1 MESIA
6 TLNEN
11 ILKKRK
17 TKKARIILFFSAVE
31 LLLSVWIASILHQIL
46 LHLFHNSIREMEL
59 NLNYVYALRLIW
71 NNPRVGGLW
80 GLLQVFWLIAL
91 IYLTLSQSAKI
102 GRVDTRMITPDIE
115 KPVPAGNGQYGSE
128 RFLTEEE
135 KENLFGIFVF
145 SGEETLT
152 HKGGLV
158 VQMTKKKGKEIILYV
173 KDDLHSLIIGA
184 SGSGKTR
191 RILLTTIWLQL
202 LSGLSVVVSDVK
214 AEIYYFTNLFA
225 KSLGYF
231 RIVFDLRN
239 PKKSMHYNFL
249 QPILKAVGQKD
260 MAKAVDYTWDLVS
273 VLVGE
278 QKGEPIWYNGECAS
292 IAAAILIVALDA
304 PEGCKNLTNVY
315 YFLAYMC
322 EPDLYGEIP
331 LNAYLKQLSDNHPA
345 RGVFQQA
352 KIAPFKTRSSF
363 YTSALGTLRLFTN
376 PNIAEITSKSD
387 FDLKDIGR
395 RKTIFYMI
403 IPDEKK
409 TNYPLVSILITQ
421 LYMLQVELAN
431 ENGLKVPIPTD
442 YDIDELGN
450 FPKIPVLPEIISAG
464 RSRGIRLN
472 GIIQDYQQIE
482 KKYKDDFKNIRS
494 NCQVKIYLKSDELDT
509 LKNISESLGKYTVEV
524 SSASTSVSDGNGS
537 KDHTNYSSSANLA
550 ACDLLTP
557 AEVKRI
563 KPPYSICMVTG
574 EYAGIHML
582 PDISQWRLNEIYGMG
597 DQEYNTRLMIG
608 REAERKEHAIPEL
621 TLWGIW
627 KYYQTQE
634 EPEDNKGTQKAAGER
649 LSFLK

>member
-1 MESIA
+1 M
-6 TLNEN
+6 
-11 ILKKRK
+11 KKRK

-46 LHLFHNSIREMEL
+46 LHLFHNSIREMEP
-59 NLNYVYALRLIW
+59 NLNYVYALHLIW

-135 KENLFGIFVF
+135 KENLFGVFVF

-331 LNAYLKQLSDNHPA
+331 LNAYLKQLPDNHPA

-450 FPKIPVLPEIISAG
+450 FPKIPVLPEIVSAG

-482 KKYKDDFKNIRS
+482 KKYKDDFKNIRA

-597 DQEYNTRLMIG
+597 DQEYNTRLMIE
-608 REAERKEHAIPEL
+608 REAERKEHAIPEP

-627 KYYQTQE
+627 KYYQMQE
-634 EPEDNKGTQKAAGER
+634 EPEDNTGTQKAAGER